1 MIRCLDDNKNLIGF
15 EEISSI
21 DDNDMILIEREA
33 KSIKISNLKEYFGS
47 NNDFVFSFSK
57 DDGLISNEYL
67 SVITKKVKGL
77 YDYINKDPSKI
88 EVEVNGVKLLRVNSS
103 EELNGNSFFLRNS
116 DDGSIYIDIN
126 LLERDKDYYIQIIK
140 DTISSEYNVALGCFR
155 EMTESELPLII
166 RLSYSE

>member
-21 DDNDMILIEREA
+21 DDNDMILIQREGEA
-33 KSIKISNLKEYFGS
+33 KSIKISNLKEYFRS
-47 NNDFVFSFSK
+47 DFVFGFSK

-67 SVITKKVKGL
+67 SVIAKKVKGL

-103 EELNGNSFFLRNS
+103 EELNGNNFFLRNS
-116 DDGSIYIDIN
+116 DDVSVYIYKAT
-126 LLERDKDYYIQIIK
+126 DK
-140 DTISSEYNVALGCFR
+140 R
-155 EMTESELPLII
+155 
-166 RLSYSE
+166 